1 MNNTYFQNIEMNIQQ
16 TKTNDNSIII
26 YPNRKLLKRKNI
38 KGEEIKKNCISK
50 IPQETIDNMV
60 NNSAKKYIKTTK
72 NIIHKITNGKRKG
85 KIKYQTLGWKQA
97 KEIKLY
103 CDENNINCDIIEDK
117 NIMRNKLKNIGIWY
131 DINGDLYD
139 DETRDYGHQ
148 YLDYRK
154 IKQKV
159 VYIQVIK

>member
-1 MNNTYFQNIEMNIQQ
+1 MDNTYFQNIEINIQQ
-16 TKTNDNSIII
+16 TKTNDNSKII
-26 YPNRKLLKRKNI
+26 YPNRELLKRKGI
-38 KGEEIKKNCISK
+38 KGEEIKKNRVSK

-60 NNSAKKYIKTTK
+60 NNSSKKYIKTTE

-117 NIMRNKLKNIGIWY
+117 NIMQNKLKNIGIWY
-131 DINGDLYD
+131 DIEGNIYD
-139 DETRDYGHQ
+139 DGTRDYGHQ

-154 IKQKV
+154 IKQNV